1 MGCKKS
7 NKYTREKDAGRGRGI
22 MSWDKS
28 KKFKVRPGSIADMA
42 IHGVRIMGFLLV
54 LIGMGIEL

>member
-1 MGCKKS
+1 M
-7 NKYTREKDAGRGRGI
+7 

-28 KKFKVRPGSIADMA
+28 KKFKIRPGSIADMA
-42 IHGVRIMGFLLV
+42 IHGARIAAFLLV